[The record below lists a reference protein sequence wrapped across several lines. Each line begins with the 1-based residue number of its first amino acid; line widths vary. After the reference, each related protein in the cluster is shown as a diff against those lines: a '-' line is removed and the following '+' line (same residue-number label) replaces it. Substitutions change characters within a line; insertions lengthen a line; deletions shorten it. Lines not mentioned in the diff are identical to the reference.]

1 MPGPVIDNAASS
13 TDKPPRRRW
22 RLPLALKMF
31 VTLLAVLTAATG
43 WIIWRGYRQLAAIE
57 QIEQSKPGG
66 MKGEVKCEPIG
77 PAWLRKQLGAE
88 RMRMFDR
95 VTQVGCLLERPNP
108 ELFREIGHWSD
119 VTQLGI
125 FLGPVDQSKFKSLRT
140 PADFRHVVSNW
151 AEQNRETETGFKHFR
166 RLTQLKILAFQG
178 PAVTDREL
186 DCLENFSNLT
196 HLAFEFTPITD
207 VTVQHFSKLKKLEWL
222 RVPLT
227 LITDEGL
234 RHISELSNLNFLD
247 LTGTQITDAG
257 LDHLQGLPNLV
268 ELYLKG
274 TEITNAGL
282 ARLTRLPKLAG
293 LDLESEKIDDEGL
306 RLISALTNVRIVNL
320 TRARVTDAGFEH
332 LKALTNIRSLDLTE
346 SRITDSGLEHLQG
359 LTNLEELR
367 LIGTDITDAGL
378 VHLKTLTNLNQLWVH
393 DTKVTAAGVEEL
405 ERALPKLHVQP
416 PSSHLRRAKSL
427 SAKGTHQ
434 TAAGDEDI
442 EPRP

>member
-1 MPGPVIDNAASS
+1 MPEPVIDTAASS
-13 TDKPPRRRW
+13 TDRPPRRRW

-31 VTLLAVLTAATG
+31 VTLLAMLTAAGG

-57 QIEQSKPGG
+57 QIEQSTSGG

-77 PAWLRKQLGAE
+77 PTWLRKQLGAD

-95 VTQVGCLLERPNP
+95 VTQVGCYLESPNP

-125 FLGPVDQSKFKSLRT
+125 FLGPMDQSEFKSLT
-140 PADFRHVVSNW
+140 TLADFRRVVSQW

-166 RLTQLKILAFQG
+166 RSTQLKLLGFQG
-178 PAVTDREL
+178 PLVTDREL
-186 DCLENFSNLT
+186 DSIENFPNLT
-196 HLAFEFTPITD
+196 HLIFELAPITD
-207 VTVQHFSKLKKLEWL
+207 VTARHFSKLKKLEFL

-247 LTGTQITDAG
+247 LSGTQITDAG
-257 LDHLQGLPNLV
+257 LAHLQGLPNLESV
-268 ELYLKG
+268 LLKG

-282 ARLTRLPKLAG
+282 AHLSRLPKLAG
-293 LDLESEKIDDEGL
+293 LGLDSEKIDDEGL
-306 RLISALTNVRIVNL
+306 RHISTLINVRI
-320 TRARVTDAGFEH
+320 
-332 LKALTNIRSLDLTE
+332 LDL
-346 SRITDSGLEHLQG
+346 SRARITDSGLEHLQA
-359 LTNLEELR
+359 LTNLTSLTLTESRITDAGLEHLQALR
-367 LIGTDITDAGL
+367 NLEALYLNGTETTDAGL
-378 VHLKTLTNLNQLWVH
+378 VHLKNLTNLNVLRVH

-416 PSSHLRRAKSL
+416 PSAHLR
-427 SAKGTHQ
+427 
-434 TAAGDEDI
+434 
-442 EPRP
+442 